1 MIISLIILNKRFN
14 IINNTKESNNDSY
27 FASIII
33 SLFFLSF
40 SVVSI
45 NAGINIRIGQLSIL
59 LFFAFAILH
68 DLRKKQL
75 NETLLVFFIF
85 FAILLTIIS
94 KNSSY
99 SKIGEIKF
107 VIKYLLIF
115 PAVFYTGYWA
125 VQNFTI
131 KKFTKIIEI
140 VLSFYILMAFI
151 LSIYPISYLY
161 NDRGE
166 LSGFQGTFLE
176 TGWFALVVGSCVLS
190 SILIRLDYKLG
201 FTKVQYFLYFMS
213 FTSIVLSKNK
223 TVWLGLIVILLFF
236 MIFKSFISSKENAK
250 ESVKDLKKINS
261 IYFLFSFLIFIIIF
275 SVTNMLLQEPII
287 SLEMLEEKLND
298 ERGKAY
304 LVAIELLKNSD
315 WFGGYGFGFIQ
326 QYFSVYTDEII
337 GLDSDSGML
346 FNSYLDIWISAGILG
361 LLYHLLLLNFAI
373 SRTHLFTLVIPIYW
387 FISANTNPTIGDE
400 YYYLFLGISYG
411 FVIKNKRDLIK

>member
-1 MIISLIILNKRFN
+1 M
-14 IINNTKESNNDSY
+14 
-27 FASIII
+27 
-33 SLFFLSF
+33 
-40 SVVSI
+40 SI

-59 LFFAFAILH
+59 LFFAFIILY
-68 DLRKKQL
+68 DLRKQQL
-75 NETLLVFFIF
+75 NETLIIFFVF

-99 SKIGEIKF
+99 SKIGEMKF

-115 PAVFYTGYWA
+115 PAVFYSGYWA

-131 KKFTKIIEI
+131 KNFTKIIEI
-140 VLSFYILMAFI
+140 VVAFYILMAFV
-151 LSIYPISYLY
+151 LSIYPISFLY

-176 TGWFALVVGSCVLS
+176 TGWFALVVGSFILS

-201 FTKVQYFLYFMS
+201 FTKIQYILYFAS
-213 FTSIVLSKNK
+213 FISIVLSKNK
-223 TVWLGLIVILLFF
+223 TVWLGIVIILILL
-236 MIFKSFISSKENAK
+236 MIFKAFISNKENAK
-250 ESVKDLKKINS
+250 ESIKNLKKINS
-261 IYFLFSFLIFIIIF
+261 IYFLLSFVIFITIF
-275 SVTNMLLQEPII
+275 FIANTLLPEPII
-287 SLEMLEEKLND
+287 SIEMLQEKLND

-304 LVAIELLKNSD
+304 LVAVELLKNSD
-315 WFGGYGFGFIQ
+315 WLGGYGFGFIQ

-337 GLDSDSGML
+337 GLDSNSGML

-361 LLYHLLLLNFAI
+361 LIYHLLLLNFAI

-411 FVIKNKRDLIK
+411 FVIKHKRDLIK